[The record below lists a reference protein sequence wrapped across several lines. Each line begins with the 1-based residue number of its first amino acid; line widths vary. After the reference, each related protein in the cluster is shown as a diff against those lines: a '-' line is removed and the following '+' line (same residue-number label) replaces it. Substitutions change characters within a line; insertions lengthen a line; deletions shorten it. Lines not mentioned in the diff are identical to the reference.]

1 MLATFRS
8 NKGKTYW
15 FRFVLA
21 VDRALSEIRSMFR
34 HQGNAR
40 SSFHNLQIATVLSFV
55 AGSVNVAGF
64 LAVARLT
71 TNVTGHF
78 AFLIGDV
85 YNSDWREAALY
96 LAFLLFFL
104 LGAFTSTSIVEFVR
118 RRDEQ
123 HMYLIPAL
131 LEAMVLLAVGFFG
144 SYLLAWQPQVI
155 AFSLLFAMGLQNALV
170 TKVSQSVVRTTHLTG
185 LFTDLG
191 IELSQLLYY
200 KRAKERQVLWT
211 SIRLRLRIILFFFL
225 GGVTAGIL
233 YSYVGTYTLFIGSF
247 CLLFGILFDELRYR
261 KAQRNLKAVTAV

>member
-1 MLATFRS
+1 
-8 NKGKTYW
+8 
-15 FRFVLA
+15 
-21 VDRALSEIRSMFR
+21 MFR
-34 HQGNAR
+34 HQGNTRNAL
-40 SSFHNLQIATVLSFV
+40 HNLQIATLLSFV

-64 LAVARLT
+64 LSVARLT

-85 YNSDWREAALY
+85 YNSNWQEAGLY

-104 LGAFTSTSIVEFVR
+104 LGAFSSTSIVEFVR

-131 LEAMVLLAVGFFG
+131 LEAIVLLTVGFFG
-144 SYLLAWQPQVI
+144 SYLLAWKPEMI

-170 TKVSQSVVRTTHLTG
+170 TKVSQAVVRTTHLTG

-191 IELSQLLYY
+191 IELSQLFYY
-200 KRAKERQVLWT
+200 KRAKERQALWA

-225 GGVTAGIL
+225 GGVSAGVL
-233 YSYVGTYTLFIGSF
+233 YAYVGLYTLFIGAF
-247 CLLFGILFDELRYR
+247 CLFFGIFYDEIRF
-261 KAQRNLKAVTAV
+261 RNDRRNRLAAEVLKSDT